1 MKTYIFLS
9 TIGVGGAEK
18 RFSCL
23 FLYLTRV
30 LHADVHLVLDS
41 RTFDKL
47 SVQPETAELD
57 LNDVRVHIYN
67 LKTGSFRDF
76 SEAVNCFLERQEEPL
91 CAHFPLQV
99 PFILKKN
106 RRGKLLASWVSTG
119 LPRVRTSSLSLFVGV
134 WFGLM
139 SADVIDV
146 LNPHVFTRL
155 RRLPILKNKIKMT
168 DGGTFIDSKIYKP
181 KRKLN
186 EVVFLGR
193 IEAEKQAL
201 RLVHCLPE
209 LSYKLANAGYT
220 DIKFK
225 IIGDGGQSIKIA
237 EELSKPSYEGIAVQT
252 GYSDN
257 PSEILSSASIFLSLQ
272 RTSNYP
278 SRSLAEALASGAY
291 PVVTDAGDTALFLEG
306 CPHFSYVPIDFSPI
320 DLFDA
325 IAEFLVNTEEKKI
338 KISEENS
345 AYASSRFTIDR
356 QARYFLNL
364 YSHS

>member
-1 MKTYIFLS
+1 MKTFIFLS

-30 LHADVHLVLDS
+30 LKADVHLVLDR

-47 SVQPETAELD
+47 SLQPETAELD
-57 LNDVRVHIYN
+57 LDDVRLHIYD
-67 LKTGSFRDF
+67 LKTGSFFYF
-76 SEAVNCFLERQEEPL
+76 SKAVNCFLKRQKGSF

-106 RRGKLLASWVSTG
+106 KPSRLLASWVATG
-119 LPRVRTSSLSLFVGV
+119 LPTVSNSSLNLFVGV
-134 WFGLM
+134 WFGLI

-146 LNPHVFTRL
+146 LNPNVLARL
-155 RRLPILKNKIKMT
+155 RRLPIIKKKLKIT
-168 DGGTFIDSKIYKP
+168 EGGTFIDSRIYKP
-181 KRKLN
+181 SKKLA
-186 EVVFLGR
+186 EIVFLGR
-193 IEAEKQAL
+193 LEAEKQAL
-201 RLVHCLPE
+201 RLVRCLPE
-209 LSYKLANAGYT
+209 LFSNLAKGGYS

-225 IIGDGGQSIKIA
+225 IIGDGDQSKEIA
-237 EELSKPSYEGIAVQT
+237 AELSKPPYEDIPVQT

-257 PSEILSSASIFLSLQ
+257 PSEMLSSASIFLSLQ

-278 SRSLAEALASGAY
+278 SRSLAEGLASGAY
-291 PVVTDAGDTALFLEG
+291 PIVTDAGDTDIFLED

-325 IAEFLVNTEEKKI
+325 IVDFLGNTEEKKF
-338 KISEENS
+338 KISEENA
-345 AYASSRFTIDR
+345 AYASVRFNIDR

-364 YSHS
+364 YRNP

>member
-1 MKTYIFLS
+1 MKTFIFLS

-30 LHADVHLVLDS
+30 LNADVHLVLDR

-47 SVQPETAELD
+47 SIQPETAELD
-57 LNDVRVHIYN
+57 LDDVRLHIYN
-67 LKTGSFRDF
+67 LKTGSFVNF
-76 SEAVNCFLERQEEPL
+76 SKAVNYFLERQKGPL

-106 RRGKLLASWVSTG
+106 RPSRLLASWVATG
-119 LPRVRTSSLSLFVGV
+119 LPTVRKSSLSLFVGV
-134 WFGLM
+134 WFGLI

-146 LNPHVFTRL
+146 LNPDVLKRL
-155 RRLPILKNKIKMT
+155 RRIPGIKKKIEIT
-168 DGGTFIDSKIYKP
+168 DGGTFIDSRIYKP
-181 KRKLN
+181 SRKLD

-193 IEAEKQAL
+193 LEAGKQAL
-201 RLVHCLPE
+201 RLVRCLPE
-209 LSYKLANAGYT
+209 LFSKLANGGFPEV
-220 DIKFK
+220 KFK
-225 IIGDGGQSIKIA
+225 IIGDGDQSREIA
-237 EELSKPSYEGIAVQT
+237 DELSKPSYEDIPVQT

-278 SRSLAEALASGAY
+278 SRSLAEGLASGAF
-291 PVVTDAGDTALFLEG
+291 PVVTDAGDTDIFLEG

-320 DLFDA
+320 DLFHA
-325 IAEFLVNTEEKKI
+325 IANFLGNTKEEKF
-338 KISEENS
+338 KISKENA
-345 AYASSRFTIDR
+345 AYASARFTIDR

-364 YSHS
+364 YSDS